1 MNTPTAQVQAEA
13 DALIDKAAQME
24 AQALGYRMEAAKKL
38 GLHDVARQY
47 MNEMYALIKAR
58 RAAVFGKAEQGEC
71 FFNAAGDKAVEQPR
85 A

>member
-1 MNTPTAQVQAEA
+1 VNTPTAEVQATA
-13 DALIDKAAQME
+13 DALVDRAQRLE
-24 AQALGYRMEAAKKL
+24 AQALGHRMEAAKLL

-47 MNEMYALIKAR
+47 MNEMYTLIRAR

-71 FFNAAGDKAVEQPR
+71 FFNAAGAAEQPR